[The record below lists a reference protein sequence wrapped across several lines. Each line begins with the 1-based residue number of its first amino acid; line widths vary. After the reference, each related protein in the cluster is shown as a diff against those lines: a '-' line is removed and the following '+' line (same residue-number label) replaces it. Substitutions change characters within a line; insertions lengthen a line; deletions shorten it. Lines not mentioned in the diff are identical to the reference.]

1 MPDVTYTLLVNGSPA
16 EPAVAS
22 TIQQLQ
28 VEDHA
33 LKPDMFRLRALV
45 SVRENDSGWTIL
57 DDDVFPRLTIVEVRL
72 KVGTAQA
79 QPLIKAYVIE
89 SSVSFS
95 NTPGKSYLDV
105 VAMDPTVLMALDE
118 KVRAWPNM
126 SYSDIANAIFGDY
139 GFTPDVDT
147 TPVNYEENDTT
158 VTQRGTD
165 IQFLQQL
172 AKRAGFEC
180 YVELNDSTGAV
191 EGHFHKPRLD
201 QTPQGV
207 LSVNLGGATN
217 VNSFSARFDMLRP
230 VQAQATSLD
239 VESQQSQDGQADTTS
254 LKTLGSGAALDPN
267 KPRTVLISQSGLTR
281 TSELQDYAQAVVDR
295 SAFAILAEGELN
307 TTAYGAIL
315 QAKRAVNV
323 RGAGQQFS
331 GIYYVDRVLH
341 TFTGNGYVQKFSM
354 RRNALG
360 LGGQENFTEDN
371 ALPN

>member
-1 MPDVTYTLLVNGSPA
+1 M
-16 EPAVAS
+16 
-22 TIQQLQ
+22 
-28 VEDHA
+28 
-33 LKPDMFRLRALV
+33 
-45 SVRENDSGWTIL
+45 
-57 DDDVFPRLTIVEVRL
+57 
-72 KVGTAQA
+72 
-79 QPLIKAYVIE
+79 
-89 SSVSFS
+89 
-95 NTPGKSYLDV
+95 
-105 VAMDPTVLMALDE
+105 
-118 KVRAWPNM
+118 
-126 SYSDIANAIFGDY
+126 
-139 GFTPDVDT
+139 
-147 TPVNYEENDTT
+147 
-158 VTQRGTD
+158 TQRGTD